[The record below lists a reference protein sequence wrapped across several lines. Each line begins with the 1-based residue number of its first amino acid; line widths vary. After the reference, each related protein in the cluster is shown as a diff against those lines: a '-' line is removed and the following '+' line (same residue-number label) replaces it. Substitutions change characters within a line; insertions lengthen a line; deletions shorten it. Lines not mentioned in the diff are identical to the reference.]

1 MTTDFTKMRQIRMP
15 RVESPMPR
23 VESPVLV
30 KKEKELGV
38 IKPKVDLYQDEQ
50 ETTIGPK
57 LDITTKGGTDI
68 GLGIT
73 KTKYKDYK
81 DPPSKVDFNLGKSG
95 ETYSYGVTGSKQ
107 GKTKQITIGGKIK
120 YSSGGLARGMGAA
133 IQGGK
138 FTGVK

>member
-1 MTTDFTKMRQIRMP
+1 MTTDLTRMRQIP
-15 RVESPMPR
+15 LPR

-57 LDITTKGGTDI
+57 LEITTKKGMDI
-68 GLGIT
+68 GLGVT
-73 KTKYKDYK
+73 KTTYKDYK

-107 GKTKQITIGGKIK
+107 GKQKQITIGGKIK

-133 IQGGK
+133 IKGGK
-138 FTGVK
+138 FSGVK